1 MRKIEQIPQLPEP
14 PGNPWKQ
21 YLLDSLLGIG
31 GALAV
36 TGIIGIFHLYPT
48 IPNISIVY
56 LLVILA
62 LATTRSRYAALVA
75 AVVAFLSF
83 DFFLVPPFYS
93 FIISRWEQWIALF
106 VFLAT
111 ALIASQLATVTRQ
124 SVEQAR
130 LREREA
136 RILYEAGRVINSTD
150 RLDEQLDSIV
160 LSLVRVFSPWGV
172 RECAL
177 LLPDENGTLSI
188 EADAPIRIEHFTL
201 SPDEM
206 VAARE
211 VMAQGKMREMS
222 QASSTSAA
230 SGQHAILYLI
240 PLKSANQVLGLLCLR
255 IEHAVSWFASEQ
267 LMLEEQVQPGEQAS
281 FFWIFLD
288 QAILVIEQARLR
300 APARSTIEEDK
311 KGEA

>member
-1 MRKIEQIPQLPEP
+1 MQAVERIPQLPVRTEKH
-14 PGNPWKQ
+14 WQ
-21 YLLDSLLGIG
+21 RYLIDSLLAVG

-36 TGIIGIFHLYPT
+36 TGIIYAFHLYPT

-62 LATTRSRYAALVA
+62 LATTRGRYAALVA
-75 AVVAFLSF
+75 AAVAFVSF

-93 FIISRWEQWIALF
+93 FTISRGEEWIALF
-106 VFLAT
+106 VFLVT

-150 RLDEQLDSIV
+150 RLDEQLDSIA

-188 EADAPIRIEHFTL
+188 QADAPIRIERFTL

-211 VMAQGKMREMS
+211 VMSLGKMKEMS
-222 QASSTSAA
+222 LASSTSQSAS
-230 SGQHAILYLI
+230 SGQNAILRLI
-240 PLKSANQVLGLLCLR
+240 PLKAGEQVLGVLCLR
-255 IEHAVSWFASEQ
+255 IEHGVSWFASKQ
-267 LMLEEQVQPGEQAS
+267 RMQEEQEQPGDQAT
-281 FFWIFLD
+281 FFGTFLD
-288 QAILVIEQARLR
+288 QAILIIERARLR
-300 APARSTIEEDK
+300 ARAISNNE
-311 KGEA
+311 

>member
-1 MRKIEQIPQLPEP
+1 MAAIEQIPQLPARTE
-14 PGNPWKQ
+14 KQ
-21 YLLDSLLGIG
+21 WQSYLIDSLLAVG

-36 TGIIGIFHLYPT
+36 TGIIYAFHLYPT

-62 LATTRSRYAALVA
+62 LATTRGRYAALVA
-75 AVVAFLSF
+75 AVVAFVSF

-93 FIISRWEQWIALF
+93 FTISRGEEWIALF
-106 VFLAT
+106 VFLVT

-136 RILYEAGRVINSTD
+136 RILYEAGRVINSTG

-188 EADAPIRIEHFTL
+188 QADAPIRIERFTL

-206 VAARE
+206 AAARE
-211 VMAQGKMREMS
+211 VMMLGKMKDMS
-222 QASSTSAA
+222 QASSPSQSAS
-230 SGQHAILYLI
+230 SGQNAILRLI
-240 PLKSANQVLGLLCLR
+240 PLKAGDQILGVLCLR
-255 IEHAVSWFASEQ
+255 IAHGVSWFASKQHMQEE
-267 LMLEEQVQPGEQAS
+267 LERPTDQAT
-281 FFWIFLD
+281 FFWTFLD
-288 QAILVIEQARLR
+288 QAILIIERARLR
-300 APARSTIEEDK
+300 ARAGSNNE
-311 KGEA
+311 